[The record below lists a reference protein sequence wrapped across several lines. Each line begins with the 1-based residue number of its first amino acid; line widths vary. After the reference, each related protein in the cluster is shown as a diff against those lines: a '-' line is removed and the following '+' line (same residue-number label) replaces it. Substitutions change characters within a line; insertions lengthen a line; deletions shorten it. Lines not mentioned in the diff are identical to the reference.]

1 MKIEDYER
9 QLEWIR
15 IINTNSESLWSELNI
30 PIKVLNDKLL
40 IDKKYE
46 ADVRSRVSLEYA
58 NSEIVFK

>member
-1 MKIEDYER
+1 MQIEDYER

-15 IINTNSESLWSELNI
+15 IINSNSESLWSEVNI

-46 ADVRSRVSLEYA
+46 ADVRSRVSPEYA
-58 NSEIVFK
+58 HSEIVFK

>member
-30 PIKVLNDKLL
+30 PIKVLNDKIL

-46 ADVRSRVSLEYA
+46 ADVRSRVSPEYA

>member
-46 ADVRSRVSLEYA
+46 ADVRSRVSPEYA